1 MTAIRYPDKVWA
13 AIKKLWE
20 VSPKATSLQTIL
32 NQAAETLECD
42 VPSIPTVHTR
52 IKREK
57 WKKLTPK
64 ELKGIA
70 KIDTKNTANF
80 SSNDDEK
87 KQVESTVNS
96 DFIST
101 KKNENDADKY
111 KAIPALKMEL
121 ITYAEASTK
130 LNKIESLRKQA
141 WNVFN
146 ITQSAIDGLA
156 EYIAKL
162 ETTDFSQADE
172 QDLKVLTFELS
183 VFEKMVNIANTASMV
198 NERTTK
204 TLVGL
209 HGFEL
214 DDFKDKQEI
223 QAQRSAQ
230 LLKLDNLLEEKRLL
244 MAEQQKQAFERNLAA
259 IEDKMRS
266 G

>member
-13 AIKKLWE
+13 AIKRLWE
-20 VSPKATSLQTIL
+20 VSPKATRLQTIL
-32 NQAAETLECD
+32 NQVAETLECE
-42 VPSIPTVHTR
+42 VPSR
-52 IKREK
+52 QSAESKIKREK
-57 WKKLTPK
+57 WKKLTQK
-64 ELKGIA
+64 ELQE
-70 KIDTKNTANF
+70 F
-80 SSNDDEK
+80 
-87 KQVESTVNS
+87 
-96 DFIST
+96 
-101 KKNENDADKY
+101 KKNYVATQQETQQEQVFLVVDNEREIDKNCNIKKEKENVA
-111 KAIPALKMEL
+111 KMEL

-141 WNVFN
+141 WNIFN
-146 ITQSAIDGLA
+146 ITQSAIEGLA

-198 NERTTK
+198 NERNTK
-204 TLVGL
+204 MLIGL
-209 HGFEL
+209 HGLDF
-214 DDFKDKQEI
+214 DDFKDKQAIE
-223 QAQRSAQ
+223 QQRTAQ

>member
-32 NQAAETLECD
+32 NQVAETLECD
-42 VPSIPTVHTR
+42 VPQKAALSKKI
-52 IKREK
+52 INEK
-57 WKKLTPK
+57 WKKLTKK
-64 ELKGIA
+64 ELTDKVKSMDTIQDIVSIDESLENDSKTNGCDNVVNLKNTENLIK
-70 KIDTKNTANF
+70 KIDT
-80 SSNDDEK
+80 
-87 KQVESTVNS
+87 
-96 DFIST
+96 IS
-101 KKNENDADKY
+101 Y
-111 KAIPALKMEL
+111 
-121 ITYAEASTK
+121 YEASAK
-130 LNKIESLRKQA
+130 LSKIEALRKQA

-198 NERTTK
+198 NERNTK
-204 TLVGL
+204 MLIGL

>member
-1 MTAIRYPDKVWA
+1 MSAIRYSDEVWA

-32 NQAAETLECD
+32 QQVAESLQCD
-42 VPSIPTVHTR
+42 VPSVGGISKK
-52 IKREK
+52 INREK
-57 WKKLTPK
+57 WKKLTQK
-64 ELKGIA
+64 ELKNFVKNDVEKDKVIDKNENKINKLKTDIYDE
-70 KIDTKNTANF
+70 KIDTKIN
-80 SSNDDEK
+80 K
-87 KQVESTVNS
+87 NS
-96 DFIST
+96 QQ
-101 KKNENDADKY
+101 
-111 KAIPALKMEL
+111 KMSV
-121 ITYAEASTK
+121 ITCAEASTK

-141 WNVFN
+141 WNIFG
-146 ITQSAIDGLA
+146 ITQTAIEGLA

-198 NERTTK
+198 NERNTK
-204 TLVGL
+204 MLIGL
-209 HGFEL
+209 HGLDF
-214 DDFKDKQEI
+214 DDFKDR
-223 QAQRSAQ
+223 QAIEQQRTAQ

>member
-1 MTAIRYPDKVWA
+1 MTTSVRYDDSVWKA
-13 AIKKLWE
+13 LKKIWE
-20 VSPKATSLQTIL
+20 VSPKSTSLETIL
-32 NQAAETLECD
+32 KQVSESLQCD
-42 VPSIPTVHTR
+42 VPTIATLSRR
-52 IKREK
+52 IKSEK
-57 WKKLTPK
+57 WKKLTAKQLK
-64 ELKGIA
+64 EIVK
-70 KIDTKNTANF
+70 
-80 SSNDDEK
+80 NDDENDVKNIENFTNEEIEENKTETDTCDNVFSIEKIKNSEK
-87 KQVESTVNS
+87 KI
-96 DFIST
+96 DKIS
-101 KKNENDADKY
+101 Y
-111 KAIPALKMEL
+111 W
-121 ITYAEASTK
+121 EATQK
-130 LNKIESLRKQA
+130 LNKIEELRKQA

-198 NERTTK
+198 NERNTK
-204 TLVGL
+204 MLIGL
-209 HGFEL
+209 HGLDF
-214 DDFKDKQEI
+214 DDFKDKQAIE
-223 QAQRSAQ
+223 QQRTAQ

>member
-1 MTAIRYPDKVWA
+1 MSAIRYSDEVWA

-32 NQAAETLECD
+32 QQVAESLQCD
-42 VPSIPTVHTR
+42 VPSAGGISKK
-52 IKREK
+52 INREK
-57 WKKLTPK
+57 WKKLTQK
-64 ELKGIA
+64 ELKNFVKNDVEKDKVIDKNENKINKLKTDIYDE
-70 KIDTKNTANF
+70 KIDTKIN
-80 SSNDDEK
+80 K
-87 KQVESTVNS
+87 NS
-96 DFIST
+96 QQ
-101 KKNENDADKY
+101 
-111 KAIPALKMEL
+111 KMSV
-121 ITYAEASTK
+121 ITCAEASKK
-130 LNKIESLRKQA
+130 LNKIEELRKQA
-141 WNVFN
+141 WNIFG

-198 NERTTK
+198 NERNTK
-204 TLVGL
+204 MLIGL
-209 HGFEL
+209 HGLDFE
-214 DDFKDKQEI
+214 DFKDKQEI

>member
-1 MTAIRYPDKVWA
+1 MTAIRYPDEVWR

-32 NQAAETLECD
+32 NQVAETLECE
-42 VPSIPTVHTR
+42 VPSR
-52 IKREK
+52 QSAEAKIKREK
-57 WKKLTPK
+57 WKKLTSK
-64 ELKGIA
+64 ELQE
-70 KIDTKNTANF
+70 F
-80 SSNDDEK
+80 
-87 KQVESTVNS
+87 
-96 DFIST
+96 
-101 KKNENDADKY
+101 KKNYVATQQETQQEQVFLVVDNEREIDENCNIKKEKENVAK
-111 KAIPALKMEL
+111 LEL

-141 WNVFN
+141 WNIFN
-146 ITQSAIDGLA
+146 ITQSAIEGLA

-198 NERTTK
+198 NERNTK
-204 TLVGL
+204 MLIGL
-209 HGFEL
+209 HGLDFE
-214 DDFKDKQEI
+214 DFKDKQAIE
-223 QAQRSAQ
+223 QQRTAQ

>member
-1 MTAIRYPDKVWA
+1 MTTIRYPDKVWK
-13 AIKKLWE
+13 AIKRLWE

-32 NQAAETLECD
+32 NQVAETLECE
-42 VPSIPTVHTR
+42 VPSVQAVTVK

-57 WKKLTPK
+57 WKKLSAK
-64 ELKGIA
+64 ALKKSVDFG
-70 KIDTKNTANF
+70 
-80 SSNDDEK
+80 
-87 KQVESTVNS
+87 VESQQDLNS
-96 DFIST
+96 
-101 KKNENDADKY
+101 KNSQENDSKTNNY
-111 KAIPALKMEL
+111 KEVINSENNIEIIGKKMEL
-121 ITYAEASTK
+121 VVHAKAGDK
-130 LNKIESLRKQA
+130 LSKIESLRKQA

-198 NERTTK
+198 NERNTK
-204 TLVGL
+204 MLIGL
-209 HGFEL
+209 HGLDF
-214 DDFKDKQEI
+214 DDFKDKQAIE
-223 QAQRSAQ
+223 QQRTAQ

>member
-32 NQAAETLECD
+32 NQVAETLECD
-42 VPSIPTVHTR
+42 VPQKSALSKKI
-52 IKREK
+52 INEK
-57 WKKLTPK
+57 WKKLTKK
-64 ELKGIA
+64 ELTDKVKSMDTIQDIVSIDESLENDSKTNGCDNVVNLKNTENLIK
-70 KIDTKNTANF
+70 KIDT
-80 SSNDDEK
+80 
-87 KQVESTVNS
+87 
-96 DFIST
+96 IS
-101 KKNENDADKY
+101 Y
-111 KAIPALKMEL
+111 
-121 ITYAEASTK
+121 YEATQK
-130 LNKIESLRKQA
+130 LNKIEELRKQA
-141 WNVFN
+141 WNIFN
-146 ITQSAIDGLA
+146 ITQSAIEGLA

-198 NERTTK
+198 NERNTK
-204 TLVGL
+204 MLIGL
-209 HGFEL
+209 HGLDF
-214 DDFKDKQEI
+214 DDFKDKQAIE
-223 QAQRSAQ
+223 QQRTAQ
-230 LLKLDNLLEEKRLL
+230 LLKLDNLLEEKRLI